1 MFKGIWKAFKRPLKI
16 FRRLVEAISGVF
28 EGPWWA
34 FEMAFK
40 GFLNAC
46 YKQAKNTAKPLWQ
59 PLDKCLKAQA
69 LYKTLQSP
77 SNALGLLK
85 ASTNVVE
92 NRWLYHMRF
101 KGLVRACL
109 TPLKGGWQTF
119 RRLFKGW
126 LFETPFTLFSAMFS
140 RRLFVMLLE
149 WLLKDSQRS
158 FKAIGSFERFLLSGL
173 LNKSKTLLMF
183 FWRPCGPV
191 KVLKGLW

>member
-77 SNALGLLK
+77 SNALGLVK

-140 RRLFVMLLE
+140 RRSFVVLLE
-149 WLLKDSQRS
+149 WFLKDSQRS
-158 FKAIGSFERFLLSGL
+158 FKGDWIV
-173 LNKSKTLLMF
+173 
-183 FWRPCGPV
+183 W
-191 KVLKGLW
+191 KVFCQVC